1 MGLLRTT
8 IIIVMIQLIILMSI
22 KLNGNCDDKED

>member
-8 IIIVMIQLIILMSI
+8 IIVVIIELIILMSI
-22 KLNGNCDDKED
+22 TLNGICDDKED